1 VTSFFSTSL
10 RSAFRALAICF
21 VPETARAT
29 PAQWAALEAAVERA
43 LEARPGLRPQLGLFI
58 RLLDLSAR
66 LRHGHSLA
74 RLDPV
79 RGDALLRAFSASP
92 VLLLRRGVWGL
103 RTLVFLGWYTQPE
116 VIVGLGYRADPA
128 GWEARR

>member
-1 VTSFFSTSL
+1 MAPFFSSSL
-10 RSAFRALAICF
+10 RSAFRALATCF

-29 PAQWAALEAAVERA
+29 SAQWAALEAEVERA
-43 LEARPGLRPQLGLFI
+43 IGARAGLRGRLALFI
-58 RLLDLSAR
+58 GLLDLSAR
-66 LRHGHSLA
+66 LRYGHSLT

-79 RGDALLRAFSASP
+79 RSDALLRAFSASP

-103 RTLVFLGWYTQPE
+103 RTLVFLGWYTQPD
-116 VIVGLGYRADPA
+116 VIAELGYRAHSA

>member
-1 VTSFFSTSL
+1 MASLFSSSL
-10 RSAFRALAICF
+10 RPAFRALAICF

-29 PAQWAALEAAVERA
+29 PAQWTALEAEVERA
-43 LEARPGLRPQLGLFI
+43 LDARPELRPQLVLFI

-66 LRHGHSLA
+66 FRYAHSLA

-79 RGDALLRAFSASP
+79 RGDGLLRAFAASP
-92 VLLLRRGVWGL
+92 VLLFRRGVWGL
-103 RTLVFLGWYTQPE
+103 RTLVFLGWYTQPD
-116 VIVGLGYRADPA
+116 VIAGLGYRAHPA